1 MVGSYGDL
9 GLRDRGYLQRPPR
22 PLMDV
27 FSHIEA
33 RDHLLKFSGVIP
45 MYQLLLRI
53 SENFALWSS
62 LHCLNHK
69 ELTQMV
75 LTVPRTMWMHTV
87 PWIMSFIS
95 IFVRELVVWHLP
107 VKESGQVTRVEVP
120 SGECWSQSR
129 QS

>member
-9 GLRDRGYLQRPPR
+9 GLGDQGYLLRSPR

-33 RDHLLKFSGVIP
+33 RDHLLKFSGVMPI
-45 MYQLLLRI
+45 YQLLLRI

-62 LHCLNHK
+62 LHCLNYK

-75 LTVPRTMWMHTV
+75 LTVPRTVWMCTG
-87 PWIMSFIS
+87 PRIMLFNPYLNVCEGGWWCGIY
-95 IFVRELVVWHLP
+95 
-107 VKESGQVTRVEVP
+107 Q
-120 SGECWSQSR
+120 
-129 QS
+129 